1 MGGVATREE
10 IICKLEELDKR
21 ELDLNL
27 KLKDLQIQ
35 LNEMVPDEE
44 KIKVNDQLGPDSKI
58 NNNYGGG
65 GNFDLDDEIEK
76 GNKKKKKWEKEEKK
90 EMNIILFNN
99 NYKSNIFLIY

>member
-1 MGGVATREE
+1 MGAVATREE
-10 IICKLEELDKR
+10 IICKLEELDKK

-44 KIKVNDQLGPDSKI
+44 KIKVNNKLTPNSKI

-65 GNFDLDDEIEK
+65 GDNVDLDDDDGAKKPKKK
-76 GNKKKKKWEKEEKK
+76 GKKKKKKE
-90 EMNIILFNN
+90 IIIYKDIFIKLFI
-99 NYKSNIFLIY
+99 IF

>member
-58 NNNYGGG
+58 NNNDGGG
-65 GNFDLDDEIEK
+65 GNFDLENEIEK
-76 GNKKKKKWEKEEKK
+76 GNKKKKNGKK
-90 EMNIILFNN
+90 
-99 NYKSNIFLIY
+99 KKKKK